1 MKYYPT
7 KIGKRKLPL
16 GFAGILLTVLSVP
29 GILYAAKIE
38 DDGPRILGILGF
50 LVLFWVGIAF
60 VFMGFLRFKTDLLH
74 SFAVSAD
81 GKLYHVH
88 ATEMFMK
95 APRSIITRIMKA
107 KEIEETAAYNTTM
120 YEILES
126 GEMTALIEKIIGDPQ
141 AFDNYIAVKQ
151 MDNPAIIKTDRKK
164 ATIYY
169 TYGSHLLIQSAALLK
184 SNTGYGQILE
194 YVQNAR
200 KDVIYTGKKPGDFL
214 IA

>member
-16 GFAGILLTVLSVP
+16 GFAGILLSVLSVP
-29 GILYAAKIE
+29 GILYAAKIG

-50 LVLFWVGIAF
+50 LVLFWAGIAL
-60 VFMGFLRFKTDLLH
+60 VCMGFLRSKTDMLH

-81 GKLYHVH
+81 GTLYHVH

-95 APRSIITRIMKA
+95 APRNILTRIVKA

-126 GEMTALIEKIIGDPQ
+126 EEMTDLIEKIIGDPQ

-151 MDNPAIIKTDRKK
+151 MDNPAIVKTGRKK
-164 ATIYY
+164 TVVYY
-169 TYGSHLLIQSAALLK
+169 TYGLIC
-184 SNTGYGQILE
+184 
-194 YVQNAR
+194 
-200 KDVIYTGKKPGDFL
+200 
-214 IA
+214 